1 MPAGM
6 PPAKAYGDSS
16 PPVVDGGIYL
26 TAYDSFG
33 ANDGFIVGNPVWL
46 PEGGQIGGA
55 IQLDGV
61 DDYVGTPFVWNPGDG
76 AFSVFAWVQGGGPD
90 QVIVSQFDGKD
101 WLLVD
106 AAGVLV
112 TNLRQTARG
121 SDTLSSQVV
130 VADGSWHRV
139 GLTWGGTTRS
149 LYVDGVTVAE
159 DEPGGMPDVSEGLN
173 IGCSANLEPSSF
185 FSGRID
191 DVHIYNRAVRP

>member
-1 MPAGM
+1 MAAGRW
-6 PPAKAYGDSS
+6 P
-16 PPVVDGGIYL
+16 
-26 TAYDSFG
+26 
-33 ANDGFIVGNPVWL
+33 NRW
-46 PEGGQIGGA
+46 A

-130 VADGSWHRV
+130 VTDGSWHRV

-159 DEPGGMPDVSEGLN
+159 DEPGGMPDGSEGLN